1 MALWCSIG
9 GRCACGSLG
18 TEKPQDFSEEEILSF
33 IFFFFVWTFK
43 VFLEKQRLAYIRVAQ
58 KSLPI
63 ILNMKICQE
72 LRAKWICIH
81 QSCAY
86 SRSTGH
92 PEVH

>member
-1 MALWCSIG
+1 MIMALWCSIG
-9 GRCACGSLG
+9 GSFACGILG

-33 IFFFFVWTFK
+33 FVQTFK
-43 VFLEKQRLAYIRVAQ
+43 VFLEKQRLAYTRVAQ

-63 ILNMKICQE
+63 IPNMKICQE

-81 QSCAY
+81 QSCTY